1 MTSFSRKDL
10 LRDHSLTT
18 APPVRISCLV
28 PDAFFCCVTLSAFI
42 NEIINAPSAL
52 LSYNSTREFLRT
64 REKCREAL
72 AEGECF

>member
-18 APPVRISCLV
+18 APPARISCLV

-42 NEIINAPSAL
+42 NEIKNAPSAL

-72 AEGECF
+72 VEGECS